1 MRTAVSLPD
10 DVYARAERAAQ
21 RLGRTHG
28 TLYADALREY
38 LDRHEQ
44 EQAVTARL
52 DEVYADEAVPADAGA
67 EAGRRLIHPGAWAW

>member
-21 RLGRTHG
+21 RLGRTRG
-28 TLYADALREY
+28 ALYADALREY

-67 EAGRRLIHPGAWAW
+67 EAGRRLIHSGAWAW